1 MSRVEKKLKSERGA
15 SITFALLLF
24 LVCAVVSSIV
34 IVAATAASGRM
45 SKLAEMD
52 QRYYSVTS
60 AVKLLE
66 DTLDGQSVIVKRS
79 EKTNTTYTADN
90 PSMTGETRGE
100 DLLVSDITRYI
111 WPDKSE
117 SEPVVVFV
125 NKKEDDDITENLS
138 DYKKWL
144 ITRIAHGYST
154 TSDKDP
160 DIPLTPTPPSSYI
173 LAVGANEDLKCDVLI
188 KMETDGLVT
197 FTVKNHVEGVSS
209 EDQFT
214 LNISFL
220 ADVEVVEGTRAS
232 KGTREKT
239 DAGYQRIDSLEKTT
253 TTRVTLNLIGVDREP
268 SQVSE

>member
-90 PSMTGETRGE
+90 PSMTGEIKGE
-100 DLLVSDITRYI
+100 DKLVSDITRYI

-117 SEPVVVFV
+117 SEPVVVYVF
-125 NKKEDDDITENLS
+125 KKEDDDDTTSTAS
-138 DYKKWL
+138 DYRKWL
-144 ITRIAHGYST
+144 ITRIAHQYSE
-154 TSDKDP
+154 TSDEDP
-160 DIPLTPTPPSSYI
+160 AVDNADCILT
-173 LAVGANEDLKCDVLI
+173 VGDKEDLKCDVAI
-188 KMETDGLVT
+188 KMEADGLVT

-209 EDQFT
+209 GDHFT
-214 LNISFL
+214 LSVSFL

-232 KGTREKT
+232 KGTREKSGS
-239 DAGYQRIDSLEKTT
+239 GYQRTDSLEKTT
-253 TTRVTLNLIGVDREP
+253 TTRVTLNLIGVNRES
-268 SQVSE
+268 SQVSG